1 MSDKL
6 RESVSALM
14 DGEADDLELRR
25 VLAAAD
31 RAEVRAAWRD
41 YHLQREALT
50 GGDLRFAEVDISRGV
65 WAAIAKEEVAA
76 PVQSQP
82 QQQSVAA
89 RWLRPVASLAVA
101 ASVAAIVVVGVRG
114 LGGGELDAGAPSLA
128 DVRQTAVP
136 VAPAELNTAPTGI
149 ESGVAVAAPVAGT
162 AMTVSA
168 GDEMAKQQLDRH
180 LQGHVER
187 AAAGNGQG
195 LIGFARVP
203 ELDAE

>member
-76 PVQSQP
+76 PVQP